1 VVDVVFQK
9 TRRSTAVSLGPNPS
23 WHQELQLPFKYVHLC
38 SLPLPLLLADA
49 RSPRRPTN
57 EDYSASGLQAVRD
70 SIFITV
76 YDEVEMDMSDAEGA
90 GAPADADA
98 GASREVRK
106 RVDRHLLGTVEIPF
120 TTVYL
125 NGARA
130 RCS

>member
-1 VVDVVFQK
+1 MLVLF
-9 TRRSTAVSLGPNPS
+9 A
-23 WHQELQLPFKYVHLC
+23 HQMY
-38 SLPLPLLLADA
+38 A
-49 RSPRRPTN
+49 RARRPTN

-76 YDEVEMDMSDAEGA
+76 YDEVEMDTSDD
-90 GAPADADA
+90 GAPAPANADA
-98 GASREVRK
+98 GATREVRK

-130 RCS
+130 AW